1 MEHRLGKFVNDSSN
15 RYSNCRMQPRKIGK
29 KIHLCLLAKKRIPK
43 GTELRYTIIAGQ
55 AQILP

>member
-1 MEHRLGKFVNDSSN
+1 
-15 RYSNCRMQPRKIGK
+15 MQPRKIGK

-43 GTELRYTIIAGQ
+43 GTELRYYTITAGQ